1 MRLYVLVDNS
11 VPNCTRYWAAPG
23 MGGVYDERIAHRYT
37 EEEASA
43 LCRAY
48 PWLEMLEVRHA
59 PS

>member
-1 MRLYVLVDNS
+1 MKLYVLVDNS
-11 VPNCTRYWAAPG
+11 VPYCTRYWAAPG
-23 MGGVYDERIAHRYT
+23 MGGVYTEQAAHRYT